1 MNNLSSYRGLVD
13 AKIRA
18 SDKELPVQKDMN
30 KFEMDLNRKKG
41 TIGYTVQGR
50 GWISLPRRRA
60 SHIGWINR
68 RDARQTEQKE
78 TFLKLRKDSKS
89 QSMRV

>member
-13 AKIRA
+13 AKIGA

-50 GWISLPRRRA
+50 GWISLPRRA

-68 RDARQTEQKE
+68 RDARQKQA
-78 TFLKLRKDSKS
+78 D
-89 QSMRV
+89 